1 MTPVFFFLLL
11 SLVRG
16 VVLDP
21 TGRPVEGAKI
31 ACGPETSSTD
41 SHGIFEFQK
50 PCVATIEKPGF
61 APQTVALTDAKET
74 EITLTLAS
82 LSDRV
87 LVTAF
92 GSPIAMDEAGVAAN
106 VFTSDDLSARQFP
119 FVEDL
124 LRDVPGLSIVQT
136 GRNGGLTNLFARGGD
151 SDTAMVLLD
160 GIPVTDP
167 GGNLDFAHLTSTGL
181 DRVEVVRGPE
191 SALYGAEASSAVIQ
205 MFTRHGDVE
214 SQIPHGSFL
223 YERGSFS
230 TDHWS
235 GTLDGGLRKRID
247 YAFTADQFRS
257 TGEFENDAYRI
268 TTGTANIGYHFSDS
282 TILRAVYR
290 EFDSYTGI
298 PGQVFYGLTDTAA
311 WETVRDS
318 GLNVRLD
325 DARGKRFTQ
334 KVIFGYHR
342 NSTTDVD
349 NSNPNDT
356 ITIAALTRTVPG
368 PIPFVYLVGLVPVSA
383 AVAPPGTSLSTYTY
397 YPYPYN
403 DLTVS
408 DRTNIQYQ
416 GTWTHKGGALV
427 FGYEYERQAGDIS
440 SLNVSRSDNGLFVSD
455 QYALT
460 PRIYLTASARYQ
472 QSSTFGS
479 EFAPRGAVTF
489 RLPTETFLRFSAS
502 RGIKEPSL
510 LENFAQEGYYV
521 GNPALK
527 PETTESYEAGLSREW
542 LSRRLRTELSVFRN
556 SFHNL
561 IEYDSAVYPGTW
573 QNVDQSWARGAE
585 ASATLRIIHYLA
597 VRGAYTKLYTKITNS
612 ITPGEIGE
620 ELMRRPKNSGSL
632 SLELSPKRWT
642 LIAGGRFVGERQ
654 DEDFV
659 FGINRSPGYQYV
671 FVNASYQATKNLA
684 PFVRIQNAL
693 DQQYQEAL
701 GYSALSRSA
710 TGGLRITW

>member
-1 MTPVFFFLLL
+1 MSPTFLFLLL
-11 SLVRG
+11 SIVRG

-21 TGRPVEGAKI
+21 AGRPVEGAKI
-31 ACGPETSSTD
+31 ACGSETSTTD
-41 SHGIFEFQK
+41 SRGNFQFAN
-50 PCVATIEKPGF
+50 PCIATVEKPGF
-61 APQTVALTDAKET
+61 APKTVTLADAKET
-74 EITLTLAS
+74 EITLALAS

-87 LVTAF
+87 LVTAS
-92 GSPIAMDEAGVAAN
+92 GSPIAMEEAGVAAT
-106 VFTSDDLSARQFP
+106 VFTTRDFEARQFP

-136 GRNGGLTNLFARGGD
+136 GRNGGLTNLFARGGE

-181 DRVEVVRGPE
+181 DRVEVIRGPE

-205 MFTRHGDVE
+205 MFTQHGDVE
-214 SQIPHGSFL
+214 SQVPHGSLL

-235 GTLDGGLRKRID
+235 GTLSGGLAKRID

-257 TGEFENDAYRI
+257 TGEFANDAYRI
-268 TTGTANIGYHFSDS
+268 TTGTANIAYHFSDS

-290 EFDSYTGI
+290 EFDSYTGV
-298 PGQVFYGLTDTAA
+298 PGQVAYGLTDSAA

-318 GLNVRLD
+318 GLSVRLD

-342 NSTTDVD
+342 NSTLDVD
-349 NSNPNDT
+349 NSDGNPY
-356 ITIAALTRTVPG
+356 TIAALTRTVPG
-368 PIPFVYLVGLVPVSA
+368 PIPYTYFVGLVPASTTM
-383 AVAPPGTSLSTYTY
+383 APPGTSLSTYTY
-397 YPYPYN
+397 YPYAYDSPT
-403 DLTVS
+403 LT
-408 DRTNIQYQ
+408 DRTNVQYQ
-416 GTWTHKGGALV
+416 GTVTHQGGALV
-427 FGYEYERQAGDIS
+427 FGYEYERQAGDITG
-440 SLNVSRSDNGLFVSD
+440 LNVSRSDNGLFISD

-460 PRIYLTASARYQ
+460 SRIYLTASARYQ

-510 LENFAQEGYYV
+510 LENFAQAGYYV

-527 PETTESYEAGLSREW
+527 PEATQSYELGLSREW

-561 IEYDSAVYPGTW
+561 IEYDSSVYPGTW
-573 QNVDQSWARGAE
+573 QNVDRSWARGAE
-585 ASATLRIIHYLA
+585 ASANLRITRYLA
-597 VRGAYTKLYTKITNS
+597 VRGAYTKLYTKITASNDP
-612 ITPGEIGE
+612 TQIGE
-620 ELMRRPKNSGSL
+620 ELLRRPRNSGSV
-632 SLELSPKRWT
+632 SLELTPKKWT
-642 LIAGGRFVGERQ
+642 VVAGGRFVGERQ

-659 FGINRSPGYQYV
+659 FGVNRNPGYQYV
-671 FVNASYQATKNLA
+671 FVNATYQATKNLA
-684 PFVRIQNAL
+684 PFIRIQNAL

-701 GYSALSRSA
+701 GYSALTRAA

>member
-1 MTPVFFFLLL
+1 MTPTFLFLLL

-21 TGRPVEGAKI
+21 AGRPVEGAKI
-31 ACGPETSSTD
+31 ACGSETSSTD
-41 SHGIFEFQK
+41 SRGHFEFQK
-50 PCVATIEKPGF
+50 TCVATIEKPGF
-61 APQTVALTDAKET
+61 AAKTIALTDTKDAEV
-74 EITLTLAS
+74 TLALAS

-87 LVTAF
+87 LVTSA
-92 GSPIAMDEAGVAAN
+92 GAPIAMEEAGVAST
-106 VFTSDDLSARQFP
+106 VFTSTEFAARQFP

-124 LRDVPGLSIVQT
+124 LRDVPGMSVVQT
-136 GRNGGLTNLFARGGD
+136 GRNGALTNLFARGGD
-151 SDTAMVLLD
+151 SDTTMVLLD

-167 GGNLDFAHLTSTGL
+167 GGNIDLAHLTSTGL
-181 DRVEVVRGPE
+181 DRLEVVRGPE

-205 MFTRHGDVE
+205 MFTQHGDVE
-214 SQIPHGSFL
+214 AQRPHGSFL

-235 GTLDGGLRKRID
+235 GSLAGGLAKRID

-268 TTGTANIGYHFSDS
+268 TTGTVNLGYHFSDT

-290 EFDSYTGI
+290 EFDSYIGI

-311 WETVRDS
+311 HETARDS
-318 GLNVRLD
+318 GLSVRLD
-325 DARGKRFTQ
+325 DARGKRYTQ

-342 NSTTDVD
+342 NSVRDI
-349 NSNPNDT
+349 DT
-356 ITIAALTRTVPG
+356 SDGDPITIAALTRTVPG
-368 PIPFVYLVGLVPVSA
+368 AIPFTYLVGLVPASTT
-383 AVAPPGTSLSTYTY
+383 VAPPGTSLSTYTY
-397 YPYPYN
+397 YPFAYDSPT
-403 DLTVS
+403 LT
-408 DRTNIQYQ
+408 DRTNVQYQ

-427 FGYEYERQAGDIS
+427 FGYEYERQAGDIT
-440 SLNVSRSDNGLFVSD
+440 SLNVSRSDNGLFISD

-460 PRIYLTASARYQ
+460 SRIFLTASARYQ

-510 LENFAQEGYYV
+510 LENFAQAGFYV
-521 GNPALK
+521 GNPSLK
-527 PETTESYEAGLSREW
+527 PETTQSYEAGVSREW
-542 LSRRLRTELSVFRN
+542 LSRRLRTELSIFRN

-561 IEYDSAVYPGTW
+561 IEYDSSVDPGTW
-573 QNVDQSWARGAE
+573 KNVDQSWARGVE
-585 ASATLRIIHYLA
+585 ASAKFRIANYLA

-612 ITPGEIGE
+612 NDPAEIGE
-620 ELMRRPKNSGSL
+620 ELQRRPRNSGAV
-632 SLELSPKRWT
+632 SLELTPKRWT
-642 LIAGGRFVGERQ
+642 VIAGGRFVGERQ
-654 DEDFV
+654 DADFA
-659 FGINRSPGYQYV
+659 FGINRNPGYQTV
-671 FVNASYQATKNLA
+671 FVNASYQATKNFA
-684 PFVRIQNAL
+684 PFMRIQNAL

>member
-1 MTPVFFFLLL
+1 MTPAFLFLLL

-16 VVLDP
+16 VILDP
-21 TGRPVEGAKI
+21 AGRAVEGAKI
-31 ACGPETSSTD
+31 ACGTETSITD
-41 SHGIFEFQK
+41 SRGRFEFQK
-50 PCVATIEKPGF
+50 ACVATIEKPGF
-61 APQTVALTDAKET
+61 ARKTVALTDTRDA
-74 EITLTLAS
+74 EITLALAS
-82 LSDRV
+82 ISDRV
-87 LVTAF
+87 LVTAA
-92 GSPIAMDEAGVAAN
+92 GSPIAMDEAGVVAN
-106 VFTSDDLSARQFP
+106 IFTARDFAARQFP
-119 FVEDL
+119 FVADL

-136 GRNGGLTNLFARGGD
+136 GRNGGLTNLYARGGD
-151 SDTAMVLLD
+151 GDTTMVLLD

-167 GGNLDFAHLTSTGL
+167 GGSLDFTHLTSTGL
-181 DRVEVVRGPE
+181 DRMEVVRGPE

-205 MFTRHGDVE
+205 MFTQHGDVE
-214 SQIPHGSFL
+214 SRVPHGSFL

-230 TDHWS
+230 TDHWA
-235 GTLDGGLRKRID
+235 GTIDGGLAKRID

-268 TTGTANIGYHFSDS
+268 TTGTANIGYRFSDA
-282 TILRAVYR
+282 TTLRAVYR
-290 EFDSYTGI
+290 EFDSYTGV

-311 WETVRDS
+311 WETARDS
-318 GLNVRLD
+318 ALSVRFD

-342 NSTTDVD
+342 NRLLDVD
-349 NSNPNDT
+349 TSDGNPYT
-356 ITIAALTRTVPG
+356 VAALIRTVPG
-368 PIPFVYLVGLVPVSA
+368 AIPYTYLVGLVPASTT
-383 AVAPPGTSLSTYTY
+383 VAPPGTSLSTYTN
-397 YPYPYN
+397 YPYAYN
-403 DLTVS
+403 STSLT
-408 DRTNIQYQ
+408 DRTNVQYQ
-416 GTWTHKGGALV
+416 GTWTHTGGALV

-440 SLNVSRSDNGLFVSD
+440 GATVARSDNGFFISD

-489 RLPTETFLRFSAS
+489 RLPSETFLRFSAS

-527 PETTESYEAGLSREW
+527 PETTRSYELGLSREW
-542 LSRRLRTELSVFRN
+542 LSRRLRTELSAFRN

-561 IEYDSAVYPGTW
+561 IEYDSAVFPGTW
-573 QNVDQSWARGAE
+573 QNVNQSWARGAE
-585 ASATLRIIHYLA
+585 ASASLRITHYLA
-597 VRGAYTKLYTKITNS
+597 VRGAYTRLYTRITNS
-612 ITPGEIGE
+612 STPGEIGE
-620 ELMRRPKNSGSL
+620 ELLRRPRNSGSV
-632 SLELSPKRWT
+632 SLELTPRRWT
-642 LIAGGRFVGERQ
+642 VIVGGRFVGERQ

-659 FGINRSPGYQYV
+659 FGINRNPGYQYV
-671 FVNASYQATKNLA
+671 FLSASYQATKHLT

-701 GYSALSRSA
+701 GYSALARTA
-710 TGGLRITW
+710 TGGLRIAW

>member
-1 MTPVFFFLLL
+1 MLPFLFLLL
-11 SLVRG
+11 SIVRG

-21 TGRPVEGAKI
+21 AGRPIEGAKI
-31 ACGPETSSTD
+31 ACGSETVNTD
-41 SHGIFEFQK
+41 SRGSFEFAK
-50 PCVATIEKPGF
+50 PCVATVEKSGF
-61 APQTVALTDAKET
+61 ASKTMALTDTKDA
-74 EITLTLAS
+74 EITLALAE

-87 LVTAF
+87 LVTSA
-92 GSPIAMDEAGVAAN
+92 GAPIAMEEAGVAST
-106 VFTSDDLSARQFP
+106 VFTSADFSARQFP

-124 LRDVPGLSIVQT
+124 LRDVPGMSMVQT
-136 GRNGGLTNLFARGGD
+136 GRNGGLTNLYARGGD
-151 SDTAMVLLD
+151 SDTTMVLLD
-160 GIPVTDP
+160 GIPITDP

-205 MFTRHGDVE
+205 MFTQHGDVE
-214 SQIPHGSFL
+214 AQIPHGSLL

-235 GTLDGGLRKRID
+235 GTLAGGLAKRID

-290 EFDSYTGI
+290 EFDSYIGI
-298 PGQVFYGLTDTAA
+298 PGQVFYSLTDTAA

-318 GLNVRLD
+318 GLSLRLD

-342 NSTTDVD
+342 NSITDVD

-356 ITIAALTRTVPG
+356 ITIAALTRTVSG
-368 PIPFVYLVGLVPVSA
+368 PVPYVYLVGLVSPSTT
-383 AVAPPGTSLSTYTY
+383 VAPPGTSLSTYTY
-397 YPYPYN
+397 YPFPY
-403 DLTVS
+403 DDVTVS
-408 DRTNIQYQ
+408 DRTNVQYQ

-440 SLNVSRSDNGLFVSD
+440 GLNVSRFDNGLFISD

-479 EFAPRGAVTF
+479 ELAPRGAVTF
-489 RLPTETFLRFSAS
+489 RLPSETFLRFSAS

-510 LENFAQEGYYV
+510 LENFAQAGYYV

-527 PETTESYEAGLSREW
+527 PETTQSYEAGLSRDW
-542 LSRRLRTELSVFRN
+542 MARRLRTELSVFRN

-585 ASATLRIIHYLA
+585 ASATLRITSYLA
-597 VRGAYTKLYTKITNS
+597 VRGAYTKLYTKVTNS
-612 ITPGEIGE
+612 ITPSEIGE
-620 ELMRRPKNSGSL
+620 ELMRRPKNSGSV
-632 SLELSPKRWT
+632 SLELTPKRWT

-654 DEDFV
+654 EEDFV
-659 FGINRSPGYQYV
+659 FGVNRNPGYQYV
-671 FVNASYQATKNLA
+671 FVNASYQATKNLE

>member
-1 MTPVFFFLLL
+1 MSPVFVFLLL

-21 TGRPVEGAKI
+21 AGRPVEGAKI
-31 ACGPETSSTD
+31 ACGAETSTTNSR
-41 SHGIFEFQK
+41 GAFEFQK
-50 PCVATIEKPGF
+50 PCTATVEKSGF
-61 APQTVALTDAKET
+61 EPKTIALSDTKET
-74 EITLTLAS
+74 EITLALAS
-82 LSDRV
+82 LSDHV
-87 LVTAF
+87 LVTAT
-92 GSPIAMDEAGVAAN
+92 GAPIAMEEAGVAAN
-106 VFTSDDLSARQFP
+106 VFTSADLSARQFP
-119 FVEDL
+119 FVQDL

-167 GGNLDFAHLTSTGL
+167 GGNLDFVHLTSTGL
-181 DRVEVVRGPE
+181 DRLEVVRGPE

-205 MFTRHGDVE
+205 MFTQHGDVE
-214 SQIPHGSFL
+214 SRIPHGSFL

-235 GTLDGGLRKRID
+235 GTLDGGLLKHID
-247 YAFTADQFRS
+247 YALTADQFRS

-268 TTGTANIGYHFSDS
+268 TTGTANIGYHFSDN

-290 EFDSYTGI
+290 EFDSYIGV
-298 PGQVFYGLTDTAA
+298 PGQVFYGLTDTNA

-318 GLNVRLD
+318 GLSVRLD

-342 NSTTDVD
+342 NSTLDVD
-349 NSNPNDT
+349 TSNGNPY
-356 ITIAALTRTVPG
+356 TIAGLTRTVPG
-368 PIPFVYLVGLVPVSA
+368 PIPYTYFVGLVSPSTT
-383 AVAPPGTSLSTYTY
+383 VAPPGTSLSTYTY
-397 YPYPYN
+397 YPYAYESPT
-403 DLTVS
+403 LS
-408 DRTNIQYQ
+408 DRTNVQYQ
-416 GTWTHKGGALV
+416 GTWTHKNGALV

-440 SLNVSRSDNGLFVSD
+440 GLNVSRSDNGLFISD

-510 LENFAQEGYYV
+510 LENFANAGYYV

-527 PETTESYEAGLSREW
+527 PETTQSYEVGLSREW
-542 LSRRLRTELSVFRN
+542 LTRRLRTELSVFRN
-556 SFHNL
+556 SFHDL

-573 QNVDQSWARGAE
+573 QNVDQAWARGAE
-585 ASATLRIIHYLA
+585 ASASLRITHYLA
-597 VRGAYTKLYTKITNS
+597 VRGAYTKLYTKVTNS
-612 ITPGEIGE
+612 STPGEIGE
-620 ELMRRPKNSGSL
+620 ELLRRPKNSGSV
-632 SLELSPKRWT
+632 SLELTPKRWMV
-642 LIAGGRFVGERQ
+642 IVGGRFVGERQ
-654 DEDFV
+654 DEDYV
-659 FGINRSPGYQYV
+659 FGVNRNPGYQYV
-671 FVNASYQATKNLA
+671 FADASYQATKNLM

-693 DQQYQEAL
+693 NEQYQEAL
-701 GYSALSRSA
+701 GYSALSRGA

>member
-1 MTPVFFFLLL
+1 MLPFLFLLL
-11 SLVRG
+11 SIVRG

-31 ACGPETSSTD
+31 ACGTETSTTD
-41 SHGIFEFQK
+41 SRGNFEFAK
-50 PCVATIEKPGF
+50 PCVATVEKSGF
-61 APQTVALTDAKET
+61 ASKTIALTDTKDA
-74 EITLTLAS
+74 EITLALAP

-87 LVTAF
+87 LVTSA
-92 GSPIAMDEAGVAAN
+92 GAPIAMEDAGVAST
-106 VFTSDDLSARQFP
+106 VFTSADFTARQFP
-119 FVEDL
+119 FVQDL
-124 LRDVPGLSIVQT
+124 LRDVPGMSIVQT
-136 GRNGGLTNLFARGGD
+136 GRNGGLTNLYARGGD
-151 SDTAMVLLD
+151 SDTTMVLLD
-160 GIPVTDP
+160 GIPITDP
-167 GGNLDFAHLTSTGL
+167 GGSLDFVHLTSTGL
-181 DRVEVVRGPE
+181 DRLEVVRGPE

-205 MFTRHGDVE
+205 MFTQHGDVE
-214 SQIPHGSFL
+214 AQIPHGSLL

-235 GTLDGGLRKRID
+235 GTIAGGLAKRID

-268 TTGTANIGYHFSDS
+268 TSGTANVGYHFSDS
-282 TILRAVYR
+282 TILRAVFR
-290 EFDSYTGI
+290 EFDSYTGV
-298 PGQVFYGLTDTAA
+298 PGQVFYGLTDTGA

-318 GLNVRLD
+318 ALSVRLD

-342 NSTTDVD
+342 NSTLDVD
-349 NSNPNDT
+349 TSDGNPF
-356 ITIAALTRTVPG
+356 TIAALTRTVPG
-368 PIPFVYLVGLVPVSA
+368 PIPYIYFVGLVPPSTT
-383 AVAPPGTSLSTYTY
+383 VAPPGTSLSTYTY
-397 YPYPYN
+397 YPFAYDSPT
-403 DLTVS
+403 LT
-408 DRTNIQYQ
+408 DRTNVQYQ

-427 FGYEYERQAGDIS
+427 FGYEYERQAGDITGF
-440 SLNVSRSDNGLFVSD
+440 NVSRFDNGLFISD

-510 LENFAQEGYYV
+510 LENFAQAGYYV

-527 PETTESYEAGLSREW
+527 PETTQSYEAGLSREW
-542 LSRRLRTELSVFRN
+542 MTRRLRTELSIFRN

-585 ASATLRIIHYLA
+585 ASATLRITSSLA

-612 ITPGEIGE
+612 ITPSEIGE
-620 ELMRRPKNSGSL
+620 ELLRRPKNSGSV
-632 SLELSPKRWT
+632 SLELTPKRWT

-654 DEDFV
+654 DEDFA
-659 FGINRSPGYQYV
+659 FGVNRNPGYQYV
-671 FVNASYQATKNLA
+671 FVNASYQATKNLE

>member
-1 MTPVFFFLLL
+1 MTPSFLFLLL
-11 SLVRG
+11 SIVRG

-21 TGRPVEGAKI
+21 AGRPVEGAKI
-31 ACGPETSSTD
+31 ACGTETFTTD
-41 SHGIFEFQK
+41 SQGAFEFSK
-50 PCVATIEKPGF
+50 PCVAAIDKAGF
-61 APQTVALTDAKET
+61 ATKTVALTEAKDA
-74 EITLTLAS
+74 EIKLA
-82 LSDRV
+82 LAPMSDRV
-87 LVTAF
+87 LVTSS
-92 GSPIAMDEAGVAAN
+92 GSPIAMEEAGVAAT
-106 VFTSDDLSARQFP
+106 VFTSHDFAARQFP
-119 FVEDL
+119 FVQDL
-124 LRDVPGLSIVQT
+124 LRDVPGLSVVQT
-136 GRNGGLTNLFARGGD
+136 GRNGGLVSLFARGGD
-151 SDTAMVLLD
+151 SDAAMVLLD

-167 GGNLDFAHLTSTGL
+167 GGNLDFVHLTSTGL
-181 DRVEVVRGPE
+181 DRLEVVRGPE

-205 MFTRHGDVE
+205 MFTQHGDAE
-214 SQIPHGSFL
+214 SQVPHGSVV

-235 GTLDGGLRKRID
+235 GTVDGGLAKRVD
-247 YAFTADQFRS
+247 YALIADQFRS
-257 TGEFENDAYRI
+257 TGEFGNDAYRI
-268 TTGTANIGYHFSDS
+268 TTGTANIGYHFSD
-282 TILRAVYR
+282 TTVLRAVYR
-290 EFDSYTGI
+290 EFDSYTGT

-311 WETVRDS
+311 FETVRDS
-318 GLNVRLD
+318 ALSVRLD

-342 NSTTDVD
+342 NNTLDVD
-349 NSNPNDT
+349 NSDGNPY
-356 ITIAALTRTVPG
+356 TIAALTRTVPG
-368 PIPFVYLVGLVPVSA
+368 AIPFTYLVGLVPASTT
-383 AVAPPGTSLSTYTY
+383 VAPPGTSLATYTY
-397 YPYPYN
+397 YPYAYDSPT
-403 DLTVS
+403 LS
-408 DRTNIQYQ
+408 DRTNVQYQ
-416 GTWTHKGGALV
+416 GTWTHPGGAMV

-440 SLNVSRSDNGLFVSD
+440 GLSVGRSDNGLFISD

-510 LENFAQEGYYV
+510 LENFANAGYYV

-527 PETTESYEAGLSREW
+527 PETTQSYEAGLSREW
-542 LSRRLRTELSVFRN
+542 LARRLRTELSVFRN

-585 ASATLRIIHYLA
+585 ASAIFRVTRSIA
-597 VRGAYTKLYTKITNS
+597 VHGAYTRLYTKITESN
-612 ITPGEIGE
+612 TPGQVGQ
-620 ELMRRPKNSGSL
+620 ELLRRPRNSGSV
-632 SLELSPKRWT
+632 SMELTPKRWT

-654 DEDFV
+654 DEDYV
-659 FGINRSPGYQYV
+659 FGVNRNPGYQYV
-671 FVNASYQATKNLA
+671 FVNASYQATKNVV

-693 DQQYQEAL
+693 DQQYQEVL
-701 GYSALSRSA
+701 GYSALSRTA

>member
-1 MTPVFFFLLL
+1 MTHFLFLLL
-11 SLVRG
+11 SIARG

-21 TGRPVEGAKI
+21 AGRPVEGAKI
-31 ACGPETSSTD
+31 ACGGETSTTD
-41 SHGIFEFQK
+41 SRGAFEFPK
-50 PCVATIEKPGF
+50 PCLATIDKPGF
-61 APQTVALTDAKET
+61 ATKTVTLAESKDS
-74 EITLTLAS
+74 EITLALAPTN
-82 LSDRV
+82 DRV
-87 LVTAF
+87 LVTAS
-92 GSPIAMDEAGVAAN
+92 GSPIAMEEAGVAAN
-106 VFTSDDLSARQFP
+106 VFTTTDFAARQFP
-119 FVEDL
+119 FVQDL
-124 LRDVPGLSIVQT
+124 LRDVPGLAIVQT
-136 GRNGGLTNLFARGGD
+136 GRNGGLVSLFARGGD

-167 GGNLDFAHLTSTGL
+167 GGSIDFTHLTSTGL
-181 DRVEVVRGPE
+181 DRLEVVRGPE

-205 MFTRHGDVE
+205 MFTQHGDPE
-214 SQIPHGSFL
+214 SQRPHGSFI

-235 GTLDGGLRKRID
+235 GTLDGGLAKRID
-247 YAFTADQFRS
+247 YALIADQFRS
-257 TGEFENDAYRI
+257 TGEFANDAYRI
-268 TTGTANIGYHFSDS
+268 TTGTANLGYHFSDT

-318 GLNVRLD
+318 ALSVRLD

-342 NSTTDVD
+342 NSTRDVD
-349 NSNPNDT
+349 TSDGDPF
-356 ITIAALTRTVPG
+356 TIAALTRTVPG
-368 PIPFVYLVGLVPVSA
+368 AIPFTYLVGLVPASTTT
-383 AVAPPGTSLSTYTY
+383 APPGTSLSTYTY
-397 YPYPYN
+397 YPFAYDSPT
-403 DLTVS
+403 LS
-408 DRTNIQYQ
+408 DRTNAQYQ

-440 SLNVSRSDNGLFVSD
+440 GLNVARSDNGLFISD

-460 PRIYLTASARYQ
+460 PRVYLTASARYQ

-510 LENFAQEGYYV
+510 LENFANAGYYV
-521 GNPALK
+521 GNPSLK
-527 PETTESYEAGLSREW
+527 PETTQSYEAGLSREW
-542 LSRRLRTELSVFRN
+542 LARRLRTELSVFRN

-585 ASATLRIIHYLA
+585 ASAIFRITHALA
-597 VRGAYTKLYTKITNS
+597 VHGAYTKLYTKITQSN
-612 ITPGEIGE
+612 TPGEVGE
-620 ELMRRPKNSGSL
+620 ELVRRPRNSGSI
-632 SLELSPKRWT
+632 SLELTPKRWT

-659 FGINRSPGYQYV
+659 FGVNRNPAYQYV
-671 FVNASYQATKNLA
+671 FVNASYQATKNVA
-684 PFVRIQNAL
+684 PFFRLQNAL
-693 DQQYQEAL
+693 DQQYQEVL
-701 GYSALSRSA
+701 GYSALSRAA

>member
-1 MTPVFFFLLL
+1 MSPVFVFLLL

-21 TGRPVEGAKI
+21 AGRPVEGAKI
-31 ACGPETSSTD
+31 ACGAETSTTNSR
-41 SHGIFEFQK
+41 GAFEFQK
-50 PCVATIEKPGF
+50 PCTATVEKSGF
-61 APQTVALTDAKET
+61 EPKTIALSDTKET
-74 EITLTLAS
+74 EITLALAS
-82 LSDRV
+82 LSDHV
-87 LVTAF
+87 LVTAT
-92 GSPIAMDEAGVAAN
+92 GAPIAMEEAGVAAS
-106 VFTSDDLSARQFP
+106 VFTSADLSARQFP
-119 FVEDL
+119 FVQDL

-167 GGNLDFAHLTSTGL
+167 GGNLDFVHLTSTGL
-181 DRVEVVRGPE
+181 DRLEVVRGPE

-205 MFTRHGDVE
+205 MFTQHGDVE
-214 SQIPHGSFL
+214 SRIPHGSFL

-235 GTLDGGLRKRID
+235 GTLDGGLLKHID
-247 YAFTADQFRS
+247 YALTADQFRS

-268 TTGTANIGYHFSDS
+268 TTGTANIGYHFSDN

-290 EFDSYTGI
+290 EFDSYIGV
-298 PGQVFYGLTDTAA
+298 PGQVFYGLTDTNA

-318 GLNVRLD
+318 GLSVRLD

-342 NSTTDVD
+342 NSTLDVD
-349 NSNPNDT
+349 TSNGNPY
-356 ITIAALTRTVPG
+356 TIAGLTRTVPG
-368 PIPFVYLVGLVPVSA
+368 PIPYTYFVGLVSPSTT
-383 AVAPPGTSLSTYTY
+383 VAPPGTSLSTYTY
-397 YPYPYN
+397 YPYAYESPT
-403 DLTVS
+403 LS
-408 DRTNIQYQ
+408 DRTNVQYQ
-416 GTWTHKGGALV
+416 GTWTHKNGALV

-440 SLNVSRSDNGLFVSD
+440 GLNVSRSDNGLFISD

-510 LENFAQEGYYV
+510 LENFANAGYYV

-527 PETTESYEAGLSREW
+527 PETTQSYEVGLSREW
-542 LSRRLRTELSVFRN
+542 LTRRLRTELSVFRN
-556 SFHNL
+556 SFHDL

-573 QNVDQSWARGAE
+573 QNVDQAWARGAE
-585 ASATLRIIHYLA
+585 ASASLRITHYLA
-597 VRGAYTKLYTKITNS
+597 VRGAYTKLYTKVTNS
-612 ITPGEIGE
+612 STPGEIGE
-620 ELMRRPKNSGSL
+620 ELLRRPKNSGSV
-632 SLELSPKRWT
+632 SLELTPKRWMV
-642 LIAGGRFVGERQ
+642 IVGGRFVGERQ
-654 DEDFV
+654 DEDYV
-659 FGINRSPGYQYV
+659 FGVNRNPGYQYV
-671 FVNASYQATKNLA
+671 FADASYQATKNLM

-693 DQQYQEAL
+693 NEQYQEAL
-701 GYSALSRSA
+701 GYSALSRGA

>member
-1 MTPVFFFLLL
+1 MTPSFLFLLL
-11 SLVRG
+11 SIVRG

-21 TGRPVEGAKI
+21 AGRPVEGAKI
-31 ACGPETSSTD
+31 ACGAETSTTD
-41 SHGIFEFQK
+41 SRGAFEFPR
-50 PCVATIEKPGF
+50 PCLATIDKPGF
-61 APQTVALTDAKET
+61 ARKTAALTEAKDA
-74 EITLTLAS
+74 EITLALAP

-87 LVTAF
+87 LVTAS
-92 GSPIAMDEAGVAAN
+92 GSPVAMEEAGVAAT
-106 VFTSDDLSARQFP
+106 VFTSTDFAARQFP
-119 FVEDL
+119 FVQDL
-124 LRDVPGLSIVQT
+124 LRDVPGLAIVQT
-136 GRNGGLTNLFARGGD
+136 GRNGGLTSLFARGGD

-167 GGNLDFAHLTSTGL
+167 GGNLDFVHLTSTGL

-205 MFTRHGDVE
+205 MFTQHGDVD
-214 SQIPHGSFL
+214 SQIPHGSVL

-235 GTLDGGLRKRID
+235 GTLDGGLAKRID
-247 YAFTADQFRS
+247 YALIADQFRS
-257 TGEFENDAYRI
+257 TGEFANDAYRI
-268 TTGTANIGYHFSDS
+268 TTGTANIGYHFSDT

-290 EFDSYTGI
+290 EFDSYTGV

-318 GLNVRLD
+318 ALSLRLD

-342 NSTTDVD
+342 NSVLDVD
-349 NSNPNDT
+349 NSNGNPY
-356 ITIAALTRTVPG
+356 TIAGLIRTVPG
-368 PIPFVYLVGLVPVSA
+368 PIPYAYFAGLVPPSTT
-383 AVAPPGTSLSTYTY
+383 VAPPGTSLSTYTY
-397 YPYPYN
+397 YPYAYQSPS
-403 DLTVS
+403 LT
-408 DRTNIQYQ
+408 DRTNVQYQ
-416 GTWTHKGGALV
+416 GTWTHPGGALV

-440 SLNVSRSDNGLFVSD
+440 SLNVARSDNGLFISD

-479 EFAPRGAVTF
+479 EFAPRAAVTF

-510 LENFAQEGYYV
+510 LENFAQASYYV
-521 GNPALK
+521 GNSSLK
-527 PETTESYEAGLSREW
+527 PETTQSYEAGLSREW
-542 LSRRLRTELSVFRN
+542 LARRLRTELSAFRN

-573 QNVDQSWARGAE
+573 RNVDQSWARGAE
-585 ASATLRIIHYLA
+585 ASAIFRVTSSLA
-597 VRGAYTKLYTKITNS
+597 MRGAYTKHYTKITQSN
-612 ITPGEIGE
+612 TPGQIGE
-620 ELMRRPKNSGSL
+620 ELLRRPRNSGSV
-632 SLELSPKRWT
+632 SMELTPKRWT

-654 DEDFV
+654 DADYV
-659 FGINRSPGYQYV
+659 FGVNRNPGYQYV
-671 FVNASYQATKNLA
+671 FVNASYQATRNLA

-701 GYSALSRSA
+701 GYSALSRTA

>member
-1 MTPVFFFLLL
+1 MSSAFLFLLL
-11 SLVRG
+11 SIVRG
-16 VVLDP
+16 VVVDP
-21 TGRPVEGAKI
+21 TGRPIEGAKI
-31 ACGPETSSTD
+31 ACGSETSTTD
-41 SHGIFEFQK
+41 SHGAFEFLK
-50 PCVATIEKPGF
+50 PCVATIEKQGF
-61 APQTVALTDAKET
+61 APKTASLTEAKEA
-74 EITLTLAS
+74 EITLALAS
-82 LSDRV
+82 LTDRV
-87 LVTAF
+87 LVTAS
-92 GSPIAMDEAGVAAN
+92 GSPIAIEDAGVAAT
-106 VFTSDDLSARQFP
+106 VFTTQDFEARQFP

-124 LRDVPGLSIVQT
+124 LRDVPGLSVVQT

-160 GIPVTDP
+160 GIPITDP

-181 DRVEVVRGPE
+181 DRLEVVRGPE
-191 SALYGAEASSAVIQ
+191 SALYGAEGSSAVIQ
-205 MFTRHGDVE
+205 MFTQHGDVE
-214 SQIPHGSFL
+214 AQIPHGTFL

-235 GTLDGGLRKRID
+235 GTLAGGLAKRID

-282 TILRAVYR
+282 TTLRAVYR
-290 EFDSYTGI
+290 EFDSYIGI
-298 PGQVFYGLTDTAA
+298 PGQVFYGLTDTSA

-318 GLNVRLD
+318 GLSVRLD

-349 NSNPNDT
+349 NSNPND
-356 ITIAALTRTVPG
+356 IVTIAALTRTTSG
-368 PIPFVYLVGLVPVSA
+368 PNPYTYFVSLVPPTTTI
-383 AVAPPGTSLSTYTY
+383 APPGTTLSTYTY
-397 YPYPYN
+397 YPYPYS
-403 DLTVS
+403 DQTIS
-408 DRTNIQYQ
+408 DRTNVQYQ
-416 GTWTHKGGALV
+416 GTMTHQGGALT

-440 SLNVSRSDNGLFVSD
+440 GLNVSRFDNGLFIND

-460 PRIYLTASARYQ
+460 SRINLTASARYQ

-510 LENFAQEGYYV
+510 LENFVQAGYYV
-521 GNPALK
+521 GNPSLK
-527 PETTESYEAGLSREW
+527 PETTQSYEVGLSRDW
-542 LSRRLRTELSVFRN
+542 LSRRLRTEISIFRN

-585 ASATLRIIHYLA
+585 LSAHLRITHYLA
-597 VRGAYTKLYTKITNS
+597 LRGAYTKLYTKDLSTDA
-612 ITPGEIGE
+612 
-620 ELMRRPKNSGSL
+620 ELLRRPKNSGAV
-632 SLELSPKRWT
+632 SLELTPKKWMVV
-642 LIAGGRFVGERQ
+642 AGARFVGERQ
-654 DEDFV
+654 DEDYV
-659 FGINRSPGYQYV
+659 FGVNRSLGYHYV
-671 FVNASYQATKNLA
+671 FADASYQATKNLA
-684 PFVRIQNAL
+684 PFIRIQNAL
-693 DQQYQEAL
+693 NDQYQEAL
-701 GYSALSRSA
+701 GYSALSRSEI
-710 TGGLRITW
+710 GGLRITW

>member
-1 MTPVFFFLLL
+1 MTPFLFLLL

-21 TGRPVEGAKI
+21 TGRPVEGAII
-31 ACGPETSSTD
+31 ACGAETSTTD
-41 SHGIFEFQK
+41 SRGHFEFQK
-50 PCVATIEKPGF
+50 TCVATIDKPGF
-61 APQTVALTDAKET
+61 ASKMVALRDTRDA
-74 EITLTLAS
+74 EITLSLAS
-82 LSDRV
+82 ISDRV
-87 LVTAF
+87 LVTAA
-92 GSPIAMDEAGVAAN
+92 GTPIAMEDAGVAAN
-106 VFTSDDLSARQFP
+106 VFTSTDFAVRQFP

-136 GRNGGLTNLFARGGD
+136 GRNGGLTNLYARGGD
-151 SDTAMVLLD
+151 GDTTMVLLD

-167 GGNLDFAHLTSTGL
+167 GGSLDFAHLTSTGL

-214 SQIPHGSFL
+214 SKMPHGSFL

-235 GTLDGGLRKRID
+235 GAIDGGLAKRID

-257 TGEFENDAYRI
+257 TGEFENDAFRI
-268 TTGTANIGYHFSDS
+268 TTGTANIGYHFSDA
-282 TILRAVYR
+282 TTLRAVYR
-290 EFDSYTGI
+290 EFDSYTGV

-318 GLNVRLD
+318 ALSVRLD
-325 DARGKRFTQ
+325 DVRGKRFTQ
-334 KVIFGYHR
+334 KILFGYHR
-342 NSTTDVD
+342 NRLLDVD
-349 NSNPNDT
+349 TSDGNPYT
-356 ITIAALTRTVPG
+356 VAALIRTVPG
-368 PIPFVYLVGLVPVSA
+368 AIPYTYLVGLVPASTT
-383 AVAPPGTSLSTYTY
+383 VAPPGTSLSTYTN
-397 YPYPYN
+397 YPYAYDSPAV
-403 DLTVS
+403 T
-408 DRTNIQYQ
+408 DRTNVQYQ
-416 GTWTHKGGALV
+416 GTWTHEGGALV
-427 FGYEYERQAGDIS
+427 FGYEYERQAGVIS
-440 SLNVSRSDNGLFVSD
+440 AADVARSDNGFFISD
-455 QYALT
+455 QYAVT

-489 RLPTETFLRFSAS
+489 RLPAETFIRFSAS

-510 LENFAQEGYYV
+510 LENFAQEGFYV
-521 GNPALK
+521 GNPRLK
-527 PETTESYEAGLSREW
+527 PEMTQSYEVGLSREW

-561 IEYDSAVYPGTW
+561 IEYDSAVDPGTW
-573 QNVDQSWARGAE
+573 RNVNQSWARGAE
-585 ASATLRIIHYLA
+585 ASANFRITRYLA

-620 ELMRRPKNSGSL
+620 ELVRRPRNSGSV
-632 SLELSPKRWT
+632 SLELTPRRWT
-642 LIAGGRFVGERQ
+642 LIVGGRFVGERQ
-654 DEDFV
+654 DADFV
-659 FGINRSPGYQYV
+659 FGINRNPGYQYV
-671 FVNASYQATKNLA
+671 FVNASYRATKHMA

-701 GYSALSRSA
+701 GYSALSRTA

>member
-1 MTPVFFFLLL
+1 MSPAFLFLLL

-21 TGRPVEGAKI
+21 TGRPIEGAKI
-31 ACGPETSSTD
+31 ACASETTSTD
-41 SHGIFEFQK
+41 SRGHFEFQK
-50 PCVATIEKPGF
+50 PCVATVEKSGF
-61 APQTVALTDAKET
+61 APKTIALTDAKET
-74 EITLTLAS
+74 EITLSLAP

-87 LVTAF
+87 LVTSA
-92 GSPIAMDEAGVAAN
+92 GAPIAVEEAGVASN
-106 VFTSDDLSARQFP
+106 VFTSTDFAARQFP
-119 FVEDL
+119 FVEEL
-124 LRDVPGLSIVQT
+124 LRDVPGMSIVQT
-136 GRNGGLTNLFARGGD
+136 GRNGGLTNLYARGGD
-151 SDTAMVLLD
+151 GDTAMVLLD
-160 GIPVTDP
+160 GIPITDP
-167 GGNLDFAHLTSTGL
+167 GGNLDFVHLTSTGL
-181 DRVEVVRGPE
+181 DRLEVVRGPE

-205 MFTRHGDVE
+205 MFTQHGDVE

-235 GTLDGGLRKRID
+235 GTLAGGLAKRID

-290 EFDSYTGI
+290 EFDSYTGV
-298 PGQVFYGLTDTAA
+298 PGQVAYGLTDPSA

-318 GLNVRLD
+318 ALSVRLD

-334 KVIFGYHR
+334 KVIFAYHR
-342 NSTTDVD
+342 NSTLDVD
-349 NSNPNDT
+349 TSDGNPY
-356 ITIAALTRTVPG
+356 TIAALIRTVPG
-368 PIPFVYLVGLVPVSA
+368 PIPYTYFAGLVPASTT
-383 AVAPPGTSLSTYTY
+383 VAPAGTSLSTYTY
-397 YPYPYN
+397 YPFAYDSPT
-403 DLTVS
+403 LT
-408 DRTNIQYQ
+408 DRTNVQYQ
-416 GTWTHKGGALV
+416 GTVTHQGGALV

-440 SLNVSRSDNGLFVSD
+440 PLNVSRSDNGLFISD

-510 LENFAQEGYYV
+510 LENFAQAGYYV

-527 PETTESYEAGLSREW
+527 PETTQSYEAGLSREW

-561 IEYDSAVYPGTW
+561 IEYDSSVYPGTW
-573 QNVDQSWARGAE
+573 QNVDQSWARGGE
-585 ASATLRIIHYLA
+585 ASAILRITRNLA
-597 VRGAYTKLYTKITNS
+597 VRGAYTRLYTKITNS
-612 ITPGEIGE
+612 ITPSEIGE
-620 ELMRRPKNSGSL
+620 ELLRRPKNSGSL
-632 SLELSPKRWT
+632 SFELTPKRWT
-642 LIAGGRFVGERQ
+642 VIAGGRFVGERQ

-659 FGINRSPGYQYV
+659 FGVNRNPGYQYV
-671 FVNASYQATKNLA
+671 FVNASYQATKNLE